1 MAIKRVKR
9 PGIRRLSI
17 PRGRIAGQGYRQTKH
32 LAHARPPETATST
45 TTTGS
50 TTSTVSV
57 LPTTTTTTLAPTT
70 TTTTLA
76 PTTTTTTAAPTTTT
90 TTTTLAPTTTTT
102 TTVLATTTTTTLSFD
117 TDAAAYIAD
126 LETAG
131 ATVTSPKQS
140 AINDYVLDGKSN
152 GWWAKLVDQYIWTW
166 GAAGPNAVGV
176 KGKTGTFSGGGWTY
190 NATNAEGNGSTDY
203 FQMAINPVTE
213 SMSASNGGFTT
224 YIASTGSG
232 TDMGSYV
239 AGTLTYFISSNGSN
253 CVFRWGSAS
262 AITSNTDETGLWVAN
277 RISGTST
284 VKRIISTGTSTV
296 VNEVVADGSGFSDY
310 EFYAAARNASD
321 TAASLS
327 DRQYSLFGVHNGFTS
342 GEETAYIAATKSL
355 LEALGITFPGS

>member
-76 PTTTTTTAAPTTTT
+76 PTTTTTTI
-90 TTTTLAPTTTTT
+90 APTTTTT

-117 TDAAAYIAD
+117 TDAAAYISD

-152 GWWAKLVDQYIWTW
+152 GWWAKLVDQYIWAW
-166 GAAGPNAVGV
+166 GAAGPNAVGI
-176 KGKTGTFSGGGWTY
+176 KGKTGVFNGGGWTY
-190 NATNAEGNGSTDY
+190 NSTNAEGNGSTDY
-203 FQMAINPVTE
+203 FDTNINPVTE
-213 SMSASNGGFTT
+213 SMSVSNGGFTI

-232 TDMGSYV
+232 TDMGSYIS
-239 AGTLTYFISSNGSN
+239 GNLTYFISSNGSS
-253 CVFRWGSAS
+253 CVFRWGGAS
-262 AITSNTDETGLWVAN
+262 SISSNTDETGLWVAN

-284 VKRIISTGTSTV
+284 AKRIISSGTSTV
-296 VNEVVADGSGFSDY
+296 VNEVVGDGSGFGDY

-327 DRQYSLFGVHNGFTS
+327 DRQYSLFGVHNGFSS
-342 GEETAYIAATKSL
+342 GEETAYIAATKTL
-355 LEALGITFPGS
+355 L